1 VLCGLGP
8 REIDRLTLAEIMR
21 LAKAWQRVNGK
32 ADDLMSADDFA
43 AIAEEFPLSLNIVA
57 EPHG

>member
-1 VLCGLGP
+1 LCGLGP

-32 ADDLMSADDFA
+32 ADDMMSADDFA
-43 AIAEEFPLSLNIVA
+43 AIAEEFPLSLNIKPS
-57 EPHG
+57 E